1 VITKYAF
8 LSHASADEDL
18 ALAVADKLRTVGVW
32 VDLWNLDAGDL
43 LPSKIAE
50 AIYGSKWFVLIASH
64 KAVNS
69 RWVKY
74 ELNMAIIKWIE
85 DSDYRIVVAR
95 VDDCEVPKELSPFV
109 YVNTPK
115 KPYASA
121 EQIFSIITSEKIE
134 RRKGIAAG
142 RRNIVDRFDE
152 IAAIETSAH
161 EGKAFI
167 YLWGLYGI
175 GKTTVVERAAT
186 EVFGMQLA
194 RFMLTEG
201 HGLLR
206 LALELAAHAGRELPQ
221 PQANEDDL
229 IRSALESIDKLVAT
243 NRVILFDDFE
253 FSLTEEGDLSP
264 YIKKLFD
271 AFISRGKIE
280 APIFICTTQRPRL
293 PITHHKHAQIIRV
306 NQLKDRDLL
315 FCLENWLR
323 VAQPDGQTYK
333 RAQLE
338 QIVPNLHGYPLG
350 AKLASYLIV
359 THSPEYLLK
368 EVRYFTDLRIDLA
381 KQLLGRIRTGLD
393 PLQINC
399 LQALSLVDEGVLLS
413 ELADVLE
420 VDIEEVR
427 HAIDK
432 NAEALLVFS
441 QDGLLQTHPII
452 RDYFWSRAYES
463 GVWKGLTEKYGL
475 RAREK
480 LQQPRSSDVEFVR
493 LCSFAYR
500 MLTLCGRYDDAKAL
514 AYQFGEQLR
523 EASTR
528 LYHAKNYE
536 LSLKYAETWLAI
548 DPNDND
554 IRWLKARCQTR
565 LERFGEAEKELEEL
579 QARGYREDRLYH
591 AWGLLRRDQ
600 ERLDEAMAFFIK
612 GLKARP
618 NYLPLLRDFG
628 DIQERMGDL
637 GGALE
642 TLKKAYDLAP
652 RDPYIAPKYADLLM
666 RVEKPADALTV
677 IDGALAAFPEEA
689 AFEHRASMILDEL
702 GLEEEA
708 YTHAK
713 RAVENL
719 NSAMPEALLH
729 LAALELRVRNSPEN
743 AKAYLDRLP
752 PQLPRR
758 VQRVKDTVL
767 ADINWRTGNIA
778 KSKEVLRKYT
788 SSDDPYIAHL
798 AAQIELDECSKLI
811 ADRNYV
817 AAKGKLAVLRKTLE
831 PALKEFPK
839 NRSLLRDWET
849 LEKMESQL

>member
-1 VITKYAF
+1 VANRYVF
-8 LSHASADEDL
+8 LSHSSADESL
-18 ALAVADKLRTVGVW
+18 ALAVADKLRGVGVW

-50 AIYGSKWFVLIASH
+50 SIYASKWFVLIASH
-64 KAVNS
+64 KAVSS
-69 RWVKY
+69 RWIKY

-115 KPYASA
+115 KPSASA
-121 EQIFSIITSEKIE
+121 EQILNIITSEKIE
-134 RRKGIAAG
+134 RRKGITTG

-186 EVFGMQLA
+186 EIFGMQLA

-206 LALELAAHAGRELPQ
+206 LALELAAHAGRELPR
-221 PQANEDDL
+221 PQASENDL
-229 IRSALESIDKLVAT
+229 IGSALESIDKLVAT

-253 FSLTEEGDLSP
+253 FTLTEEGELSP
-264 YIKKLFD
+264 YIQKLFD

-280 APIFICTTQRPRL
+280 APIFICSTQQPKL

-306 NQLKDRDLL
+306 NQLRDRDLL
-315 FCLENWLR
+315 FCFENWLQ

-333 RAQLE
+333 RVQLE
-338 QIVPNLHGYPLG
+338 QIVPNLYGYPLG
-350 AKLASYLIV
+350 AKLASYLVV

-393 PLQINC
+393 PLQMNC

-420 VDIEEVR
+420 ADIEDVR
-427 HAIDK
+427 RAIDK
-432 NAEALLVFS
+432 NAEAMLVFL
-441 QDGLLQTHPII
+441 QGGLLQTHPLI

-463 GVWKGLTEKYGL
+463 GVWKELTEKYGL

-480 LQQPRSSDVEFVR
+480 LQQPGLSDVDFVR

-500 MLTLCGRYDDAKAL
+500 MLTFCGRYDDARAL
-514 AYQFGEQLR
+514 AYQFSEQLR
-523 EASTR
+523 EASSR
-528 LYHAKNYE
+528 LYHAKDYE

-554 IRWLKARCQTR
+554 IRWLKARCLTR
-565 LERFGEAEKELEEL
+565 LERSEEAEKELEEL
-579 QARGYREDRLYH
+579 QGRDYRKDKLYH

-600 ERLDEAMAFFIK
+600 DNLGEAMAFFIK

-618 NYLPLLRDFG
+618 NYPPLLRDFG
-628 DIQERMGDL
+628 DLQERMGDL

-642 TLKKAYDLAP
+642 TLAKAYDLAP

-689 AFEHRASMILDEL
+689 AFEHRESMILDEL
-702 GLEEEA
+702 GREEEA
-708 YTHAK
+708 YSHAK
-713 RAVENL
+713 RAVEDL

-729 LAALELRVRNSPEN
+729 LATLELKVRNSPEN
-743 AKAYLDRLP
+743 AKTYLDRLP
-752 PQLPRR
+752 PRLPGR

-767 ADINWRTGNIA
+767 ADINRRSGDTA
-778 KSKEVLRKYT
+778 KAKEILRKYT
-788 SSDDPYIAHL
+788 PSEDQYIANL
-798 AAQIELDECSKLI
+798 VAQIELDECSKLI
-811 ADRNYV
+811 ADKNYV
-817 AAKGKLAVLRKTLE
+817 AAKGKLVTVRKTLE
-831 PALKEFPK
+831 PALKKFPR
-839 NRSLLRDWET
+839 NQSLLKDWEI

>member
-1 VITKYAF
+1 MDNNYVF
-8 LSHASADEDL
+8 LSHSSADEEL
-18 ALAVADKLRTVGVW
+18 ALAVASKLRGVGVW

-85 DSDYRIVVAR
+85 DADYRIVVAR

-109 YVNTPK
+109 HVNTPK
-115 KPYASA
+115 KPSASA
-121 EQIFSIITSEKIE
+121 EQILNIITSEKIE
-134 RRKGIAAG
+134 RRKGIPTG

-186 EVFGMQLA
+186 EIFGMQLA
-194 RFMLTEG
+194 RFTLTEG

-206 LALELAAHAGRELPQ
+206 LALELAAHAGKELPR
-221 PQANEDDL
+221 PQANENDL
-229 IRSALESIDKLVAT
+229 IGSVLESIDKLVAT
-243 NRVILFDDFE
+243 NRAILFDDFE
-253 FSLTEEGDLSP
+253 FTLTEEGELSP
-264 YIKKLFD
+264 YIQKLFD

-280 APIFICTTQRPRL
+280 APIFICSTQQPKL
-293 PITHHKHAQIIRV
+293 PITHHKHAQLIRV
-306 NQLKDRDLL
+306 NQLRDRDLL
-315 FCLENWLR
+315 FCLENWLQ
-323 VAQPDGQTYK
+323 VAQPDGQTYT
-333 RAQLE
+333 RIQLE
-338 QIVPNLHGYPLG
+338 QIVPNLYGYPLG

-359 THSPEYLLK
+359 TPSPEYLLK

-381 KQLLGRIRTGLD
+381 KQLLGRIRTGLS

-399 LQALSLVDEGVLLS
+399 LQALSLVDNGVLLS

-420 VDIEEVR
+420 ADIEEVR
-427 HAIDK
+427 RAIDK
-432 NAEALLVFS
+432 NAEALLVFL
-441 QDGLLQTHPII
+441 QGGLLQTHPLI

-463 GVWKGLTEKYGL
+463 GVWKELTKKYGL

-480 LQQPRSSDVEFVR
+480 LQQPGLSDVEFVR

-500 MLTLCGRYDDAKAL
+500 MLTLCGRYDDARAL
-514 AYQFGEQLR
+514 AYQFSEQLR

-528 LYHAKNYE
+528 LYHAKDYE

-548 DPNDND
+548 DPHDND
-554 IRWLKARCQTR
+554 IRWLKARCLTR
-565 LERFGEAEKELEEL
+565 LERFEEAEKELEEL
-579 QARGYREDRLYH
+579 QRGGYRKDRLYH

-600 ERLDEAMAFFIK
+600 ELLDEAMAFFIK
-612 GLKARP
+612 GLEARA

-642 TLKKAYDLAP
+642 TLAKAYYLAP

-666 RVEKPADALTV
+666 KAEKPADALTV

-702 GLEEEA
+702 GRGEDA
-708 YTHAK
+708 YSHAK
-713 RAVENL
+713 KAVEDL

-729 LAALELRVRNSPEN
+729 LATLELRVKDNPKK
-743 AKAYLDRLP
+743 AKGYLDRLP
-752 PQLPRR
+752 AHLPRR
-758 VQRVKDTVL
+758 VQKVKDTIL
-767 ADINWRTGNIA
+767 ADIKWRSGDKDEA
-778 KSKEVLRKYT
+778 KKILRKYAP
-788 SSDDPYIAHL
+788 SEDRYIAHL
-798 AAQIELDECSKLI
+798 VVQIELAECSTLI
-811 ADRNYV
+811 ASRNYV
-817 AAKGKLAVLRKTLE
+817 GAKGKLAVLRKILE
-831 PALKEFPK
+831 SALKEFPK
-839 NRSLLRDWET
+839 NQSLLNDWEI
-849 LEKMESQL
+849 LEKMQSQL